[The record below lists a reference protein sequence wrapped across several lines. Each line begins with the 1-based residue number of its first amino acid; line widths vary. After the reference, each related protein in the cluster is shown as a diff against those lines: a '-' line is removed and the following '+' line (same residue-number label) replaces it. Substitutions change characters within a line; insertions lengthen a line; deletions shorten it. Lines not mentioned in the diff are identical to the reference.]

1 MLCFRFKVLFCCMLN
16 LMLAY
21 LLEKELLVESAIFS
35 LLQCFEEFLLNFH
48 WDSVILG
55 ELFHLRLSLQT
66 DFLDLFL
73 TQISLKL

>member
-1 MLCFRFKVLFCCMLN
+1 
-16 LMLAY
+16 MLAY

-48 WDSVILG
+48 WDFVILG
-55 ELFHLRLSLQT
+55 ELFHLRLSHQT